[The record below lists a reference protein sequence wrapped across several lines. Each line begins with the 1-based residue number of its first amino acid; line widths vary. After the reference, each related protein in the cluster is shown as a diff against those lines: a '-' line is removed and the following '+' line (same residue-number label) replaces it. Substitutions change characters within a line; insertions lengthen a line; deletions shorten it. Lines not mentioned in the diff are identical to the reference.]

1 MTSLRE
7 LRARLDR
14 LAVHVP
20 SAHAGRPMTSETA
33 IRACAAVVERMKAE
47 GCTFREHC
55 EPQEEAALVARALKE
70 AAEELGQVARP

>member
-1 MTSLRE
+1 MSLHN

-14 LAVHVP
+14 LMVHVP
-20 SAHAGRPMTSETA
+20 TPTTGRPMTSETA
-33 IRACAAVVERMKAE
+33 IRACAVVVEQMKAE